1 MEIYL
6 EGKQRSGN
14 VFLSYAITMTTGLD
28 VISPRTH
35 RLETL
40 KNYNKP
46 NPFVVPVRDALPSI
60 ASAKI
65 FKDWVLENGSFT
77 LREKTQDPGYIIEQ
91 YKIFMQYL
99 VDNPKFFIA
108 PFHEFTKDHN
118 KVISKLSKQYPFIQ
132 NVRNVTYE
140 EIAEEAYK
148 HDPMF
153 FNPETGNFPRP
164 TPKKEEVEKMLLSEY
179 LEEIEGI
186 QLNIDKLYE
195 RYYSLP
201 DFD

>member
-1 MEIYL
+1 MDIYL

-14 VFLSYAITMTTGLD
+14 VFLSYAIAMTTGLD
-28 VISPRTH
+28 IISPRTH

-65 FKDWVLENGSFT
+65 FKDWVLESGSFT
-77 LREKTQDPGYIIEQ
+77 LREKTQNPGYIIEQ
-91 YKIFMQYL
+91 YNIYMQYL

-140 EIAEEAYK
+140 EIAEASCK

-153 FNPETGNFPRP
+153 FNPETGNLPRP
-164 TPKKEEVEKMLLSEY
+164 NPKKEEVEKMLLSEY

>member
-1 MEIYL
+1 MDIYL

-14 VFLSYAITMTTGLD
+14 VFLSYAIAMTTGLD
-28 VISPRTH
+28 VISLRTH

-65 FKDWVLENGSFT
+65 FKDWVLESGSFT

-91 YKIFMQYL
+91 YNVYMQYL

-118 KVISKLSKQYPFIQ
+118 KVISKLSKQYSFIQ

-140 EIAEEAYK
+140 EIAEASFK
-148 HDPMF
+148 HDSMV
-153 FNPETGNFPRP
+153 FNPETGNLPRP

-179 LEEIEGI
+179 LEKIEGI

-201 DFD
+201 DFN

>member
-1 MEIYL
+1 MDIYL

-14 VFLSYAITMTTGLD
+14 VFLSYAIAMTTGLD
-28 VISPRTH
+28 IISPRTH

-65 FKDWVLENGSFT
+65 FKDWVLESGSFT

-91 YKIFMQYL
+91 YNIYMQYL

-118 KVISKLSKQYPFIQ
+118 KVISKLSKQYSFIQ

-140 EIAEEAYK
+140 EIAEASFK
-148 HDPMF
+148 HDSMV
-153 FNPETGNFPRP
+153 FNPETGNLPRP
-164 TPKKEEVEKMLLSEY
+164 NPKKEEVEKMLLSEY

-201 DFD
+201 DLD

>member
-164 TPKKEEVEKMLLSEY
+164 TPKKEEVEKIEESIMKLIQNHLPPHTTKGELLKS
-179 LEEIEGI
+179 
-186 QLNIDKLYE
+186 LNK
-195 RYYSLP
+195 RKR
-201 DFD
+201 

>member
-1 MEIYL
+1 
-6 EGKQRSGN
+6 
-14 VFLSYAITMTTGLD
+14 MTTGLD
-28 VISPRTH
+28 IISPRTH

-65 FKDWVLENGSFT
+65 FKDWVLESGSFT

-91 YKIFMQYL
+91 YNIYMQYL

-118 KVISKLSKQYPFIQ
+118 KVISKLSKQYSFIQ

-140 EIAEEAYK
+140 EIAEASFK
-148 HDPMF
+148 HDSMV
-153 FNPETGNFPRP
+153 FNPETGNLPRP
-164 TPKKEEVEKMLLSEY
+164 NPKKEEVEKMLLSEY

-201 DFD
+201 DLD